1 MMLLVKTKMLH
12 IKEVWKGYNMN
23 FLLGAID
30 PIAISLGPID
40 VRWYGVIIA
49 CGIVLAFLVAQRE
62 MVKRKFHPDFLTDLL
77 IWAVPLAI
85 LGARMYYVFSKWEYY
100 SQNPGQILQVWEG
113 GLAIH
118 GALIVSFITAYVFT
132 RKRKVSFLKLADIA
146 APSIL
151 IGQTIG
157 RWGNFINQEAHGGPV
172 SRAFLENMFLP
183 DWVINQMR
191 IDGTYYHP
199 TFLYESLWNFTGV
212 IILILLRR
220 VNLLRGEMFL
230 FYIIWYS
237 FGRYFIEG
245 LRTDSLYLIGE
256 IRTAQVVSI
265 IALVVAV
272 IIIVYRRVTIKEPVR
287 YKDE

>member
-1 MMLLVKTKMLH
+1 
-12 IKEVWKGYNMN
+12 MN

-30 PIAISLGPID
+30 PIAITLGPIS

-49 CGIVLAFLVAQRE
+49 FGIVVAFLVAQRE
-62 MVKRKFHPDFLTDLL
+62 MIKQKFHPDLLTDLL
-77 IWAVPLAI
+77 IWAVPIAI
-85 LGARMYYVFSKWEYY
+85 LGARLYYVFSKWSYY
-100 SQNPGQILQVWEG
+100 SENPSQIFKIWEG

-118 GALIVSFITAYVFT
+118 GALIASFITAYIFT
-132 RKRKVSFLKLADIA
+132 KKRNISFLKMADVV

-151 IGQTIG
+151 IGQTVG
-157 RWGNFINQEAHGGPV
+157 RWGNFMNQEAHGGPV
-172 SRAFLENMFLP
+172 SRTFLENMFLP
-183 DWVINQMR
+183 EWIINQMR

-212 IILILLRR
+212 ILLILLRR
-220 VNLLRGEMFL
+220 VNLIRGEMVL

-245 LRTDSLYLIGE
+245 MRTDSLYLIGE

-265 IALVVAV
+265 IAIVVGIA
-272 IIIVYRRVTIKEPVR
+272 IIVYRRMKTKDPVR
-287 YKDE
+287 YKDA

>member
-1 MMLLVKTKMLH
+1 
-12 IKEVWKGYNMN
+12 MN

-30 PIAISLGPID
+30 PIAISLGPIE

-49 CGIVLAFLVAQRE
+49 FGIVLAFLVAQSE

-85 LGARMYYVFSKWEYY
+85 LGARLYYVFSKWDYY

-132 RKRKVSFLKLADIA
+132 RKRKESFLKLADIT

-157 RWGNFINQEAHGGPV
+157 RWGNFMNQEAHGGQV
-172 SRAFLENMFLP
+172 SRSFLENMFLP
-183 DWVINQMR
+183 DWIINQMR
-191 IDGTYYHP
+191 IDGIYYHP

-212 IILILLRR
+212 VILILLRR
-220 VNLLRGEMFL
+220 VNLIRGEMFL

-245 LRTDSLYLIGE
+245 MRTDSLYLIGE

-265 IALVVAV
+265 IAIVIAL

-287 YKDE
+287 YKDA